1 MGQRYEVLLRRDNGL
16 NKTVIIEDCMSE
28 REAKETAE
36 AMYGME
42 VLRVLWKP
50 VSSSNSSS
58 SSTSNGSNSSS
69 FADNMSSEDAA
80 NLTLGSLCVL
90 AAGAA
95 IWIVI
100 SLWPLFVVGGIGWL
114 AYKWW
119 QKKKGL

>member
-1 MGQRYEVLLRRDNGL
+1 MGQRYEVLLRRDNGF

-50 VSSSNSSS
+50 VSSSDSSS
-58 SSTSNGSNSSS
+58 SNSSTTNNSSS
-69 FADNMSSEDAA
+69 FSDNMSPEDAA
-80 NLTLGSLCVL
+80 NLTLGSLCIL

-100 SLWPLFVVGGIGWL
+100 SLWPLFIVGGACWL

-119 QKKKGL
+119 KKKNGN